1 MINKYHKDI
10 IKKLSHYII
19 MICCNSLISAI
30 FGTFSA
36 LIYSF
41 ICEDYGHPNV
51 SDIEFIL
58 FTVISFLI
66 FFSLFTIMNNIVFT
80 NVKNIWI
87 RAFAFALF
95 YILPVYNYI
104 INR

>member
-19 MICCNSLISAI
+19 MIGCNSLISAI
-30 FGTFSA
+30 FGTSSA

-41 ICEDYGHPNV
+41 IRDDYWGPKV
-51 SDIEFIL
+51 SQTEFIL

-66 FFSLFTIMNNIVFT
+66 FFSLFTIMNNIVFK

-87 RAFAFALF
+87 RAFAFVMF

-104 INR
+104 INK